1 MQSHILSIIL
11 FTPLVG
17 ALLLIF
23 IPKEQKDAIRWIANL
38 FSLGGLLVSIPLVPW
53 FWAQRFDPGF
63 KFMEGAPNNWIPS
76 IGAGYVLG
84 IDGIS
89 FLLIMLTTLLGWI
102 SILSSWTAIEN
113 RVKEY
118 YIWFLILQTG
128 MLGVFMALDFFLFFM
143 FWEAML
149 VPMYLLIGIWGGP
162 RKLYAAIKFFLYT
175 LFGSVLM
182 LLSVLFLYFYNY
194 KQTGAYTF
202 SIQALY
208 QTAPRIFHD
217 PAYGSTFAIL
227 LFLAFFLAF
236 AIKVPMFPFHT
247 WLPDAHVEA
256 PTAGS
261 VILAGVLLKMGT
273 YGFIRFALPF
283 FPDVVMHPK
292 VRFWMIFLSIVGII
306 YGALVSLMQRD
317 MKKLVAYSSVSHL
330 GFCTL
335 GIFALNPAGLSGS
348 VLQQINHGISTGALF
363 LIVGI
368 LYERRHTR
376 EISEY
381 GGISNVMPLYATI
394 TMIMFLSS
402 MGLPL
407 LNGFVGEFTILQ
419 GTFMENWK
427 WAAWAVPGVI
437 LAAAY
442 LLWLYQRVFFGTVT
456 NPKNEKLHDLTP
468 REILTFAPLLIM
480 AFWIGLYPKPF
491 FPDLATAG
499 QSVGADRPAR
509 LSRDHRTTGQRGNSA
524 HGPCGA
530 CSRGAVRIAAG
541 REGEE
546 ISAGHATIFHGHG
559 LFVVPSHSLAY
570 SFRAGHPADRPDDS
584 EGMEVDERSDC
595 VDRHPVFCSRSVED
609 PICARGSIKIRSR
622 DSICVCAVP
631 GARPLFY
638 LFLLPVS
645 GWSRDFNPDVG
656 ALSRDRA

>member
-11 FTPLVG
+11 FAPLVG
-17 ALLLIF
+17 AIVLLF
-23 IPKEQKDAIRWIANL
+23 VPKENEDAVRWIANVFAL
-38 FSLGGLLVSIPLVPW
+38 ASFVVSLPLVPW
-53 FWAQRFDPGF
+53 FWEKRFEPGF
-63 KFMEGAPNNWIPS
+63 KFIEGAANDWIPS

-128 MLGVFMALDFFLFFM
+128 MLGVFMALDFFLFFV

-175 LFGSVLM
+175 LAGSVLM
-182 LLSVLFLYFYNY
+182 LLGILFLYFHHHGETNVH
-194 KQTGAYTF
+194 TF
-202 SIQALY
+202 SIRELY
-208 QTAPRIFHD
+208 KTAPHIYFD
-217 PAYGSTFAIL
+217 PNYGPGIAIL
-227 LFLAFFLAF
+227 LFFAFFFAF

-273 YGFIRFALPF
+273 YGFIRFSLPF
-283 FPDVVMHPK
+283 FPDVLTHTK
-292 VRFWMIFLSIVGII
+292 VRSWMIVLSIIAII
-306 YGALVSLMQRD
+306 YGALVSLMQKD

-335 GIFALNPAGLSGS
+335 GIFALTPLGLSGS

-376 EISEY
+376 EIAEY
-381 GGISNVMPLYATI
+381 GGISNVMPVYATI

-427 WAAWAVPGVI
+427 WGAWAVPGVV

-442 LLWLYQRVFFGTVT
+442 LLWLYQRVFFGQVT

-468 REILTFAPLLIM
+468 REVLTFVPLIIM

-491 FPDLATAG
+491 FQILEQPVNQLVQTVRPDYPLPPGAVNATNEPAAPAVPAAVAANPPSAVQG
-499 QSVGADRPAR
+499 RPA
-509 LSRDHRTTGQRGNSA
+509 A
-524 HGPCGA
+524 
-530 CSRGAVRIAAG
+530 
-541 REGEE
+541 
-546 ISAGHATIFHGHG
+546 
-559 LFVVPSHSLAY
+559 
-570 SFRAGHPADRPDDS
+570 
-584 EGMEVDERSDC
+584 
-595 VDRHPVFCSRSVED
+595 SVK
-609 PICARGSIKIRSR
+609 GK
-622 DSICVCAVP
+622 
-631 GARPLFY
+631 
-638 LFLLPVS
+638 
-645 GWSRDFNPDVG
+645 N
-656 ALSRDRA
+656 

>member
-1 MQSHILSIIL
+1 MENHILSIIL

-17 ALLLIF
+17 ALLLLF
-23 IPKEQKDAIRWIANL
+23 VPKDNKDAIRWIANI
-38 FSLGGLLVSIPLVPW
+38 FALGGFLISLPLVPA
-53 FWAQRFDPGF
+53 FWALVKSGDPAPF
-63 KFMEGAPNNWIPS
+63 KFMEGTANNWIPT

-102 SILSSWTAIEN
+102 SIMSSWAAIEN

-118 YIWFLILQTG
+118 YVWFLFLQTG
-128 MLGVFMALDFFLFFM
+128 MLGVFMALDFFLFFV

-175 LFGSVLM
+175 LAGSVLM
-182 LLSVLFLYFYNY
+182 LLGILFLYFHH
-194 KQTGAYTF
+194 QSVAQVYTF
-202 SIQALY
+202 YLPELY
-208 QTAPRIFHD
+208 KTAPQIYSD
-217 PAYGSTFAIL
+217 YGPRVATL
-227 LFLAFFLAF
+227 LFLSFFFAF

-273 YGFIRFALPF
+273 YGFIRFSLPF
-283 FPDVVMHPK
+283 FPRVLNDPASH
-292 VRFWMIFLSIVGII
+292 VRSWMIGLSIVAII
-306 YGALVSLMQRD
+306 YGALVSLMQKD

-335 GIFALNPAGLSGS
+335 GIFVLTPLGLSGS

-376 EISEY
+376 EIAEY
-381 GGISNVMPLYATI
+381 GGISNVMPVYATI

-407 LNGFVGEFTILQ
+407 LNGFIGEYTILW
-419 GTFMENWK
+419 GTFIENWR
-427 WAAWAVPGVI
+427 WVAWAVPGVV

-468 REILTFAPLLIM
+468 REVATFVPLIIM

-491 FPDLATAG
+491 FQILEQPAKQTIAMARPDYPKPEATVNAAA
-499 QSVGADRPAR
+499 QPAPVVV
-509 LSRDHRTTGQRGNSA
+509 A
-524 HGPCGA
+524 P
-530 CSRGAVRIAAG
+530 AA
-541 REGEE
+541 
-546 ISAGHATIFHGHG
+546 
-559 LFVVPSHSLAY
+559 VVPASDLH
-570 SFRAGHPADRPDDS
+570 
-584 EGMEVDERSDC
+584 VD
-595 VDRHPVFCSRSVED
+595 
-609 PICARGSIKIRSR
+609 
-622 DSICVCAVP
+622 
-631 GARPLFY
+631 
-638 LFLLPVS
+638 
-645 GWSRDFNPDVG
+645 
-656 ALSRDRA
+656 